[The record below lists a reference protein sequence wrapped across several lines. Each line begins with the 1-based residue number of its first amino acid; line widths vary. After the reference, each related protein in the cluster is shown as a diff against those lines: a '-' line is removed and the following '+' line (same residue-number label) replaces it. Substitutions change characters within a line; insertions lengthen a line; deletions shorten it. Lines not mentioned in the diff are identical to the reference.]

1 MRRPI
6 RRLRQVYAIGLFA
19 LWHSVAACSGRQI
32 VYDLSEDERSLIA
45 QQQRKSGAKAT
56 SNISA
61 RSTNSFGLVSGPAS
75 FTRLSSLLTSVNT
88 AVGAAYRYSLIHGD
102 EETCSQWSEFRTGS
116 EPLRLSLGADGPK
129 TLCIQQKE
137 TSGQLGEIAVHKFV
151 KESASAS
158 GPQYTLSGQPAP
170 YTSQS
175 SARILIDSA
184 EGYEFRSRFVNSS
197 ECGTL
202 ENSSWTSVA
211 EAIETQFRFD
221 GLWSLCLQVRD
232 MQGNTNPQVAKY
244 SWTRDTVYPVL
255 DALNIPAGPLQEDE
269 LEITV
274 KGSQVYEYQYAL
286 IEAVSDCEDVSY
298 GEFVSAAEPLRL
310 SLARSG
316 LKTLCILSR
325 SEAGL
330 MQQAPY
336 AQVIQK
342 LNLRASVTALPV
354 AQGADAS
361 SSKLFTVSGEDVNHY
376 IALSFDF
383 STTCDGRTIPNEPD
397 RPVSET
403 MSLTF
408 SGTDIKTLCVWGI
421 SQAGSSTAVVQNTPT
436 YFRFYNDNNDYSYVY
451 EDNLQ
456 PFSLKE
462 AANTCGRCHDSY
474 ITTTGFQNNSISISK
489 RLRFQNQPRPMPPSG
504 WSEDEKRKRMM
515 LFLYALPGY
524 PQDLPQIK

>member
-286 IEAVSDCEDVSY
+286 IDAVSDCKDASY
-298 GEFVSAAEPLRL
+298 GEFVSASEPLKVNL
-310 SLARSG
+310 VGVG

-330 MQQAPY
+330 LQQAPF
-336 AQVIQK
+336 VHVLQK
-342 LNLRASVTALPV
+342 INLQASVKALPV
-354 AQGADAS
+354 AQGAS
-361 SSKLFTVSGEDVNHY
+361 SATPKQFSISGEAITHY
-376 IALSFDF
+376 KLLSFDF
-383 STTCDGRTIPNEPD
+383 STTCDGRSAPSSAAQ
-397 RPVSET
+397 PVSENIV
-403 MSLTF
+403 LTF
-408 SGTDIKTLCVWGI
+408 SGTGIKTLCVWGI
-421 SQAGSSTAVVQNTPT
+421 SQSDSSPTVVQSSPT
-436 YFRFYNDNNDYSYVY
+436 YFRFYNDNNDYSFVY

-462 AANTCGRCHDSY
+462 AANTCARCHMSY
-474 ITTTGFQNNSISISK
+474 ITTTGFQNNSINISK

-504 WSEDEKRKRMM
+504 WSEDKKRKRMM

-524 PQDLPQIK
+524 PQDLPQKK